1 MNTLKNYQIESSFDR
16 FELRLEDDFLQ
27 RTDISADPSMFKHL
41 CIALSNQIVHYEEAY
56 SLIDIAGTP
65 SAKSSLSPS
74 YDQKDLISYQFD
86 FTSGEFK
93 FALKIKSFMSS
104 EDYVLKAAPAI
115 AKWFVIECANAIVQ
129 YEESYGTIA
138 L

>member
-41 CIALSNQIVHYEEAY
+41 CIALSNQIVYYEEAHGT
-56 SLIDIAGTP
+56 IDIAGTP

-74 YDQKDLISYQFD
+74 YDRKDLISYQFD

-129 YEESYGTIA
+129 YEENYGTIA